1 MNNQENR
8 NQEGMLEH
16 LASKHKDWV
25 RIAQS
30 FTGNLEDAEDLVQ
43 EMYIRVF
50 EAGKTKADISYGND
64 VNRYFVWTV
73 LFNMHK
79 TDYRKGNSYKAIKTF
94 PLLEQDDTFA
104 DNYTGEK
111 QESFEVIMD
120 KITDLVSG
128 WDINSRQLFELYYM
142 QGQSLRKIASGTGIG
157 LSWIHASV
165 KEIREKLIEELG
177 EDVQD
182 YMHQDWEHLLDD
194 VA

>member
-1 MNNQENR
+1 MNNQESK
-8 NQEGMLEH
+8 NQDGMLEF
-16 LASKHKDWV
+16 LATKHKDWV
-25 RIAQS
+25 RIAKS
-30 FTGNLEDAEDLVQ
+30 FTNNREDSEDLVQ
-43 EMYIRVF
+43 DAYIRLWRLN
-50 EAGKTKADISYGND
+50 KTKQEVTYGNEP
-64 VNRYFVWTV
+64 NRYFMWTV
-73 LFNMHK
+73 LYNLHK
-79 TDYRKGNSYKAIKTF
+79 DNCRHNNSYKAIKTY

-128 WDINSRQLFELYYM
+128 WDINSKQLFELYYM